1 MDEAPLA
8 GAGHPVRP
16 LARVCVF
23 CGSFAGHRA
32 VYREQAEKA
41 GGGLA
46 RLGVTMVYGGG
57 KIGLMGAAADAAL
70 AAGGRV
76 IGVIPRRLADR
87 EVAHGGL
94 TELHVVS
101 SMHERKMLMAD
112 LSDAFIALPGGY
124 GTFEEFWEAVTWTQ
138 LGIHQKPCGLL
149 NVDGFFDP
157 MLAQIDRAVAEGF
170 ISPDNRALVTADDD
184 VDGLLETLR
193 CVRLPEGRREGDRP
207 SP

>member
-1 MDEAPLA
+1 MKDRSLT
-8 GAGHPVRP
+8 
-16 LARVCVF
+16 RVCVF

-32 VYREQAEKA
+32 IYREQAERT
-41 GGGLA
+41 GRGLA
-46 RLGVTMVYGGG
+46 RIGVTMVYGGG

-70 AAGGRV
+70 GAGGQV
-76 IGVIPRRLADR
+76 IGIIPRRLADR

-101 SMHERKMLMAD
+101 SMHERKMLMAE

-138 LGIHQKPCGLL
+138 LGIHRKPCGLL

-170 ISPDNRALVTADDD
+170 ITPENRALVTDDDD
-184 VDGLLETLR
+184 VDGLIATLR
-193 CVRLPEGRREGDRP
+193 RVRLPSAPRETERP
-207 SP
+207 AL